1 MKLRIFFKSFD
12 KQKINFISQ
21 NLQKFLI
28 SQNYSVSGVI
38 ALPIKIKKFCVLR
51 SPHVNKDSRE
61 HLEIRSYKQFID
73 ITTESLSIFNLLLN
87 FQIPAEVASSIKIL

>member
-1 MKLRIFFKSFD
+1 MKLRIIFKSFD

-21 NLQKFLI
+21 NLREFLVT
-28 SQNYSVSGVI
+28 QNYFVSGII
-38 ALPIKIKKFCVLR
+38 ALPTKIKKFCVLR

-61 HLEIRSYKQFID
+61 HLEIRTYKQFID
-73 ITTESLSIFNLLLN
+73 VTTESLTIFNLLLK

>member
-21 NLQKFLI
+21 NLRKFLI
-28 SQNYSVSGVI
+28 TKNYSVSGII

-61 HLEIRSYKQFID
+61 HLEIRSYKQFMD
-73 ITTESLSIFNLLLN
+73 VTTESLAIFNALLN